1 MKINKPNFWDK
12 KYYTFSAI
20 FLLPI
25 ALAVNF
31 LNHLRTFL
39 KKKIKFNCP
48 IICIGNIYIGGTG
61 KTPLSIEISNIL
73 SSLQKKPAI
82 IKKFYDNQ
90 LDEIGLIKGNGKNLV
105 VGDTRIK
112 AVKDA
117 EEQGYNVMVLD
128 DGFQDFSL
136 YKDLEIVC
144 FNANQLI
151 GNGLTIPSG
160 PLREN
165 LHSLNRCKIIV
176 INGDKNIDF
185 ENKIKKIN
193 DKIKIYYSKYIPIE
207 NEQLIGK
214 KLLAFAGIGNPNNF
228 YDLLK
233 EYHLNVVKKIS
244 FPDHH
249 TFSIKELDDIHNIA
263 ITDNLEIV
271 TTEKDFFRLKNM
283 KYYEKYKKIKFLKV
297 KLNISNKPELIKDIE
312 KYIK

>member
-1 MKINKPNFWDK
+1 MKIYKPNFWDK

-20 FLLPI
+20 ILLPI

-90 LDEIGLIKGNGKNLV
+90 LDEIGLIKGNGKNIV

-136 YKDLEIVC
+136 YKDLEIIC

-214 KLLAFAGIGNPNNF
+214 KLLAFAGIGNPKNF

-233 EYHLNVVKKIS
+233 EYHLNVVKRIS